1 MTEGIARM
9 TDEAT
14 PPRRRCR
21 PPSERHRKRRHGRGK
36 ARRVPVTI
44 TVPFPADHRLT
55 FASAGQARGISA
67 REILSDVIAILAGD
81 PALLNNVL
89 DDGH

>member
-1 MTEGIARM
+1 MTA
-9 TDEAT
+9 EAT

-44 TVPFPADHRLT
+44 TLPFPPDHRAP
-55 FASAGQARGISA
+55 FEAAGRLRDISA
-67 REILSDVIAILAGD
+67 REILIHVIAILAAD
-81 PALLNNVL
+81 ATLLNNVL
-89 DDGH
+89 DDF

>member
-1 MTEGIARM
+1 MTV
-9 TDEAT
+9 EAT
-14 PPRRRCR
+14 PRRRCR
-21 PPSERHRKRRHGRGK
+21 PPSERHRKRRRGK
-36 ARRVPVTI
+36 ARSLPVTI

-67 REILSDVIAILAGD
+67 REILIHVIAVLAAD
-81 PALLNNVL
+81 ATLLDNVI

>member
-1 MTEGIARM
+1 M

-21 PPSERHRKRRHGRGK
+21 PPSERHRKRQGTRGK
-36 ARRVPVTI
+36 SRRVPVTI
-44 TVPFPADHRLT
+44 TLPFPADHRLT

-67 REILSDVIAILAGD
+67 RAILSDVIAILAAD
-81 PALLNNVL
+81 PALLTAVL